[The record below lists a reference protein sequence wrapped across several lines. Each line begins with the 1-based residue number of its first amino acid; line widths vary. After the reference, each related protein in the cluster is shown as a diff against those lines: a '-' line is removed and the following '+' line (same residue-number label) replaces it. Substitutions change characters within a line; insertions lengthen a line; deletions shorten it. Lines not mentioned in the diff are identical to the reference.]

1 MRSVRIT
8 HLSNDVTKWP
18 VTKKTILLLQCDH
31 TQNDAW
37 TSMEDNIDT
46 DNSLD
51 VIADMKYILL
61 VTTI

>member
-1 MRSVRIT
+1 MGSVRIT

-18 VTKKTILLLQCDH
+18 VTKKTILLHQCDH

-37 TSMEDNIDT
+37 TSIEDNIDT

-51 VIADMKYILL
+51 VI
-61 VTTI
+61 